1 MLPQPGRAATAGGE
15 GRTEVTSAK
24 PEDAT
29 VLVSPTT
36 GTVSSVRVEVGA
48 RVVEGT
54 TLLSLEVMKME
65 HPVPAPVAG
74 VVTDLLAA
82 TGDQVA
88 AGDPLVRIVTAP
100 EADGDPGAGT
110 PPAEAGVPG
119 TAPRADLH
127 ALRTRKALLADDAR
141 PEAVAKRRARGQRTA
156 RENVAALCDP
166 DSFVEYGGL
175 AIAAQRGRRPLED
188 LQANTPADGIVTGI
202 GTVNADLV
210 GSAAARVAV
219 AAYDYTVLAGTQGHT
234 NHLKK
239 DRLFDLAARA
249 RLPVVVFAEGGGGRP
264 GDTDV
269 VGASWLQVPAFH
281 LFARL
286 SGAVPTVAV
295 VNGRCFAGNA
305 ALAGCADVVIATR
318 DSNLGMA
325 GPAMIEGGG
334 LGTYAPEDIG
344 PIDVQ
349 RSNGVVDVVAEDEA
363 EAAAVARR
371 YLSYFQGPVDDWA
384 CADQDSLRT
393 AVPEDRRQVYDVRAL
408 LTTLADTDSVLEL
421 RRDHAAGMLTALA
434 RVEGRPVGILANDP
448 RHLGGAIDA
457 AAADSAVRLLSVCD
471 AHGLPVVVL
480 CDTPGFM
487 VGPDAEEEAGVR
499 RFGRLFVAG
508 ANLRVPLVAVVTRK
522 AYGLGA
528 QAMLGGHLKVPVATV
543 GWPTSELGPMGL
555 EGAVRLGFRRELE
568 AIEDPAEREEREQ
581 QMIALAHA
589 NAHGLNVAS
598 FAEID
603 DVIDPAQTRARIV
616 AALDLRTRQAEA
628 RGTERPYVTPW

>member
-1 MLPQPGRAATAGGE
+1 MLRATGRQRLRAVPDE
-15 GRTEVTSAK
+15 EQCDVTSC
-24 PEDAT
+24 DADDV

-36 GTVSSVRVEVGA
+36 GTVASVQVEVGDQV
-48 RVVEGT
+48 REGQAV
-54 TLLSLEVMKME
+54 LSLEVMKME
-65 HPVPAPVAG
+65 HPVTASAAG
-74 VVTDLLAA
+74 VVTELFVSL
-82 TGDQVA
+82 GDQVD
-88 AGDPLVRIVTAP
+88 AGVRLVRIQPTAAGIA
-100 EADGDPGAGT
+100 EVRGDGAGT
-110 PPAEAGVPG
+110 ASSAARER
-119 TAPRADLH
+119 TDLRE
-127 ALRTRKALLADDAR
+127 LRERRALLADDAR
-141 PEAVAKRRARGQRTA
+141 PEAVAKRQARGHRTA
-156 RENVAALCDP
+156 RQNVAALCDEG
-166 DSFVEYGGL
+166 SFVEYGGF
-175 AIAAQRGRRPLED
+175 AIAAQRSRRSLEE
-188 LQANTPADGIVTGI
+188 LQATTPADGIVTGV
-202 GTVNADLV
+202 GTVNAELF
-210 GSAAARVAV
+210 GTRRGRVAV

-239 DRLFDLAARA
+239 DRLFELAARS
-249 RLPVVVFAEGGGGRP
+249 RLPVVVYAEGGGGRP

-269 VGASWLQVPAFH
+269 VGASWLHVPAFH

-286 SGAVPTVAV
+286 SGLVPTVAV

-334 LGTYAPEDIG
+334 LGTFAPEDIG

-349 RSNGVVDVVAEDEA
+349 RANGVVDVVVDD
-363 EAAAVARR
+363 EAAAAEVARR
-371 YLSYFQGPVDDWA
+371 YLSYFQGPVDGWT
-384 CADQDSLRT
+384 CADQDALRD

-408 LTTLADTDSVLEL
+408 VTTLADTDSVLEL
-421 RRDHAAGMLTALA
+421 RADHAAGMVTALA
-434 RVEGRPVGILANDP
+434 RIEGRPVGILANDP

-457 AAADSAVRLLSVCD
+457 EAADSAVRLLSVCD
-471 AHGLPVVVL
+471 AHGIPVVVL

-555 EGAVRLGFRRELE
+555 EGAVRLGFRRELD
-568 AIEDPAEREEREQ
+568 AIADPDERAEREQ

-589 NAHGLNVAS
+589 NARGLNVAS

-603 DVIDPAQTRARIV
+603 DVIDPADTRARLV
-616 AALDLRTRQAEA
+616 AALDLPVPDRSSQVAH
-628 RGTERPYVTPW
+628 PYVTPW

>member
-1 MLPQPGRAATAGGE
+1 MPHVTDRSATD
-15 GRTEVTSAK
+15 RSATDRSAPDRSA
-24 PEDAT
+24 PEE
-29 VLVSPTT
+29 VLVDSPTT
-36 GTVSSVRVEVGA
+36 GTVTAVQVGVGA
-48 RVVEGT
+48 YVTAGAA
-54 TLLSLEVMKME
+54 LLGLEVMKME
-65 HPVPAPVAG
+65 HPVAAPVSG
-74 VVTDLLAA
+74 LVTDVLVEVG
-82 TGDQVA
+82 TQVEVGDR
-88 AGDPLVRIVTAP
+88 LVRLSAGARAADDDALAP
-100 EADGDPGAGT
+100 ASEPDGTSREG
-110 PPAEAGVPG
+110 E
-119 TAPRADLH
+119 RRDLRE
-127 ALRTRKALLADDAR
+127 LRERRALLEDGAR
-141 PEAVAKRRARGQRTA
+141 PEATDRRRARGHRTA

-166 DSFVEYGGL
+166 GSFVEYGGL
-175 AIAAQRGRRPLED
+175 AVAAQRSRRPLEE
-188 LQANTPADGIVTGI
+188 LHRATPADGLVTGI
-202 GTVNADLV
+202 GTIAADRF
-210 GSAAARVAV
+210 GARDARVAV
-219 AAYDYTVLAGTQGHT
+219 AAYDYTVFAGTQGHT

-239 DRLFDLAARA
+239 DRLFELAARA

-286 SGAVPTVAV
+286 SGLVPTVAV

-318 DSNLGMA
+318 DTNLGMA

-334 LGTYAPEDIG
+334 LGSYAPEDIG
-344 PIDVQ
+344 PIGVQ
-349 RSNGVVDVVAEDEA
+349 RANGVVDVVVDDEA
-363 EAAAVARR
+363 EAAEAARR
-371 YLSYFQGPVDDWA
+371 YLAYFQGPVQDWS
-384 CADQDSLRT
+384 CADQEALRD

-408 LTTLADTDSVLEL
+408 LTTLADDHSVLEL
-421 RRDHAAGMLTALA
+421 RADHAPGMVTALA
-434 RVEGRPVGILANDP
+434 RIEGRPVGVLANDP

-457 AAADSAVRLLSVCD
+457 EAADSAVRLLSVCD
-471 AHGLPVVVL
+471 AHELPIVVL

-487 VGPDAEEEAGVR
+487 VGPEAEEEAGVR

-508 ANLRVPLVAVVTRK
+508 ANLRVPLVAVITRK

-568 AIEDPAEREEREQ
+568 AIEDPDERAEREQ

-589 NAHGLNVAS
+589 NARGLNVAS

-603 DVIDPAQTRARIV
+603 DVIDPAETRTRIV
-616 AALDLRTRQAEA
+616 AALELRSPATGPRPPH
-628 RGTERPYVTPW
+628 PYVTPW